1 MRNDLAF
8 DADEFR
14 SLRVNER
21 VHRCRLLAKRAQA
34 LADAARPAYRE
45 SYADI
50 AQQWLVLAEKIERA
64 QLTRITL
71 TAPVMIRVTA
81 ATTAANA
88 GNNAMVVCTHT
99 TTTIFIRNADRAWA
113 RLASSQVY

>member
-1 MRNDLAF
+1 MRNDLTF

-14 SLRVNER
+14 NLRVNER

-50 AQQWLVLAEKIERA
+50 AQQWLVLADDMERS
-64 QLTRITL
+64 TS
-71 TAPVMIRVTA
+71 
-81 ATTAANA
+81 
-88 GNNAMVVCTHT
+88 
-99 TTTIFIRNADRAWA
+99 D
-113 RLASSQVY
+113 